1 MNKEIAETIIVEA
14 LLALTNFEKTGSRKE
29 FKEWQEKW
37 KEELDL
43 IHRKEKI
50 SKELN
55 NIELDFIYFDTE
67 NVENLSIDV
76 EDARKL
82 YIDKEEKNNGNV

>member
-37 KEELDL
+37 KEGLDL

-55 NIELDFIYFDTE
+55 ENIR
-67 NVENLSIDV
+67 
-76 EDARKL
+76 AA
-82 YIDKEEKNNGNV
+82 